1 MYKRPALAAKAAV
14 LLLAGCGGESAE
26 TANGANSAVP
36 SSAAESP
43 VTREALIGLWG
54 QSNCTNT
61 MGFAA
66 DGTAT
71 SSSAEQA
78 NNRWSLDGSTIVI
91 TAPGEEEIRMPA
103 TLKNGELH
111 LTGGGGEGQSTVL
124 TRCGTEEDAA
134 APDSTGGNDAGEE
147 SAE

>member
-1 MYKRPALAAKAAV
+1 MHNKTVLAAQAAV

-26 TANGANSAVP
+26 TANGANSAGAGSTAP
-36 SSAAESP
+36 SSVAESP
-43 VTREALIGLWG
+43 VTREALIGTWG

-78 NNRWSLDGSTIVI
+78 DNRWSLDGSTIVI
-91 TAPGEEEIRMPA
+91 TSPGEEEIRMPA

-111 LTGGGGEGQSTVL
+111 ISGGGGEGQSTVL
-124 TRCGTEEDAA
+124 TRCETDEDAGA
-134 APDSTGGNDAGEE
+134 VEADEE
-147 SAE
+147 ATE